1 LEVQT
6 ILHNVI
12 IIKALDLMFSFLNMD
27 LNLIIKDLTY
37 KKLEKLDFKC
47 LDCSYWF
54 DRNMTIFFKDLFAA
68 RSLQELTGFLKGRL
82 FEKSI
87 GKNNRKKIISF
98 KEYGGKVKAA
108 FIGGQCIGIIL
119 AGGYYLFPRIRGFN
133 IYPPDPDSTF
143 LGCIH
148 VISEYRGMGVGKRL
162 LIEIEKELIKEKK
175 KSIESI
181 GKRQNDDIDE
191 DLYWNSPLIPFKF
204 LINNGFYLKKNDPLF
219 PLLRLDLKSLAVDFA
234 ESQLVPD
241 EMTLEKEVGSPIII
255 KNK

>member
-1 LEVQT
+1 
-6 ILHNVI
+6 
-12 IIKALDLMFSFLNMD
+12 MD
-27 LNLIIKDLTY
+27 LNLTIKDLSSA
-37 KKLEKLDFKC
+37 KLEKIDFKC

-54 DRNMTIFFKDLFAA
+54 DRDMTIFFKELFAV
-68 RSLQELTGFLKGRL
+68 RSFSELTGFLKGKL

-87 GKNNRKKIISF
+87 RKNNRKKIISF
-98 KEYGGKVKAA
+98 KKYGGKIKAA

-119 AGGYYLFPRIRGFN
+119 AGNYYLFPKLRSFN
-133 IYPPDPDSTF
+133 VYPPDPGSTF

-148 VISEYRGMGVGKRL
+148 IISEYRGTGIGKRL
-162 LIEIEKELIKEKK
+162 LMEIEKELIKEKA

-181 GKRQNDDIDE
+181 GKRLNDDIDE
-191 DLYWNSPLIPFKF
+191 DMYWNSPLIPFKF

-219 PLLRLDLKSLAVDFA
+219 PLLRLDLKSLAIDFA

-241 EMTLEKEVGSPIII
+241 KMALEKEVGSPIII